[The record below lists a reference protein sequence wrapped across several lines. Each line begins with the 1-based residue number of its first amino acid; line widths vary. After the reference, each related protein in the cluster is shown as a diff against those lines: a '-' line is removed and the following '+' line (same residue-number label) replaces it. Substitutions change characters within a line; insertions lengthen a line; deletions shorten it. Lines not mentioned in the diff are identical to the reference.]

1 MPHNIT
7 VTYHATDEEKSV
19 IYDILAGENLFLLQ
33 DVKDIKEKQK
43 ILLETDILL
52 SWNPTLELKDIE
64 INVLQN
70 LQFVQLLSAG
80 YDHLNFNYFS
90 KETIIASNQG
100 AYAKPMAEHALAM
113 ILALAKKLTKYHNL
127 LSKGVFD
134 QLNSVTRYIHGSN
147 LGIIGY
153 GSIGKETAKLMQP
166 FDVNVY
172 AINTSGKTDD
182 DIAFIG
188 TLQDL
193 DIVLKNSDI
202 LLISIPLNK
211 ETQALIGKRELEL
224 MKSDAILINVA
235 RGDIII
241 EKDLYEHLRTHP
253 EFSAGIDAWWVEPFK
268 YGKFETHYPFF
279 ELTNFIGSPHNSS
292 VVPNSLIDGAKQA
305 AINVKRFINKEVI
318 KGLIKTN

>member
-90 KETIIASNQG
+90 KKTIIASNQG

-182 DIAFIG
+182 DVAFIG
-188 TLQDL
+188 KLQDL

-268 YGKFETHYPFF
+268 YGKFEIHYPFF

>member
-182 DIAFIG
+182 DVAFIG

-268 YGKFETHYPFF
+268 YGKFEIHYPFF
-279 ELTNFIGSPHNSS
+279 GLTNFIGSPHNSS

>member
-1 MPHNIT
+1 MLHNIT

-19 IYDILAGENLFLLQ
+19 IYDILAGENLFFLQ

-90 KETIIASNQG
+90 KKTIIASNQG

-182 DIAFIG
+182 DVAFIG

-241 EKDLYEHLRTHP
+241 EKDLYEHMRTHP
-253 EFSAGIDAWWVEPFK
+253 EFSAGIDAWWIEPFK
-268 YGKFETHYPFF
+268 YGKFEIHYPFF

>member
-19 IYDILAGENLFLLQ
+19 IYDILAGENLFFLQ

-90 KETIIASNQG
+90 KKTIIASNQG

-253 EFSAGIDAWWVEPFK
+253 EFSAGIDAWWIEPFK
-268 YGKFETHYPFF
+268 YGKFEIHYPFF

-305 AINVKRFINKEVI
+305 AINVKRFINKEAI

>member
-19 IYDILAGENLFLLQ
+19 IYDILAGENLFFLQ

-90 KETIIASNQG
+90 KKTIIASNQG

-188 TLQDL
+188 KLQDL

>member
-90 KETIIASNQG
+90 KKTIIASNQG

-241 EKDLYEHLRTHP
+241 EKDLYEHMRTHP
-253 EFSAGIDAWWVEPFK
+253 EFSAGIDAWWIEPFK
-268 YGKFETHYPFF
+268 YGKFEIHYPFF
-279 ELTNFIGSPHNSS
+279 ELNNFIGSPHNSS

>member
-1 MPHNIT
+1 MLHNIT

-19 IYDILAGENLFLLQ
+19 IYDILAGENLFFLQ

-90 KETIIASNQG
+90 KKTIIASNQG

-182 DIAFIG
+182 DVAFIG
-188 TLQDL
+188 KLQDL

-305 AINVKRFINKEVI
+305 AINVKRFINKEAI

>member
-182 DIAFIG
+182 DVAFIG
-188 TLQDL
+188 KLQDL

>member
-90 KETIIASNQG
+90 KKTIIASNQG

-182 DIAFIG
+182 DVAFIG

-241 EKDLYEHLRTHP
+241 EKDLYEHMRTHP
-253 EFSAGIDAWWVEPFK
+253 EFSAGIDAWWIEPFK
-268 YGKFETHYPFF
+268 YGKFEIHYPFF

-305 AINVKRFINKEVI
+305 AINVKQFINKEAI

>member
-19 IYDILAGENLFLLQ
+19 IYDILAGENLFFLQ

-90 KETIIASNQG
+90 KKTIIASNQG

-241 EKDLYEHLRTHP
+241 EKDLYEHMRTHP
-253 EFSAGIDAWWVEPFK
+253 EFSAGIDAWWIEPFK
-268 YGKFETHYPFF
+268 YGKFEIHYPFF

-305 AINVKRFINKEVI
+305 AINVKQFINKEAI

>member
-182 DIAFIG
+182 DVAFIG
-188 TLQDL
+188 KLQDL

-241 EKDLYEHLRTHP
+241 EKDLYEHMRTHP
-253 EFSAGIDAWWVEPFK
+253 EFSAGIDAWWIEPFK
-268 YGKFETHYPFF
+268 YGKFEIHYPFF

-305 AINVKRFINKEVI
+305 AINVKRFINKEAI

>member
-127 LSKGVFD
+127 LSKSVFD

-182 DIAFIG
+182 DVAFIG

-211 ETQALIGKRELEL
+211 ETQALIGKRELEI

-268 YGKFETHYPFF
+268 YGKFEIHYPFF

>member
-253 EFSAGIDAWWVEPFK
+253 EFSAGIDAWWIEPFK
-268 YGKFETHYPFF
+268 YGKFEIHYPFF

>member
-1 MPHNIT
+1 
-7 VTYHATDEEKSV
+7 
-19 IYDILAGENLFLLQ
+19 
-33 DVKDIKEKQK
+33 
-43 ILLETDILL
+43 
-52 SWNPTLELKDIE
+52 
-64 INVLQN
+64 
-70 LQFVQLLSAG
+70 
-80 YDHLNFNYFS
+80 
-90 KETIIASNQG
+90 
-100 AYAKPMAEHALAM
+100 MAEHALAM

-241 EKDLYEHLRTHP
+241 EKDLYEHMRTHP
-253 EFSAGIDAWWVEPFK
+253 EFSAGIDAWWIEPFK
-268 YGKFETHYPFF
+268 YGKFEIHYPFF

>member
-1 MPHNIT
+1 MLHNIT

-90 KETIIASNQG
+90 KKTIIASNQG

-241 EKDLYEHLRTHP
+241 EKDLYEHMRTHP
-253 EFSAGIDAWWVEPFK
+253 EFSAGIDAWWIEPFK
-268 YGKFETHYPFF
+268 YGKFEIHYPFF

>member
-19 IYDILAGENLFLLQ
+19 IYDILAGENLFFLQ

-90 KETIIASNQG
+90 KATIIASNQG

-127 LSKGVFD
+127 LSKGIFD

-241 EKDLYEHLRTHP
+241 EKDLYEHMRTHP
-253 EFSAGIDAWWVEPFK
+253 EFSAGIDAWWIEPFK
-268 YGKFETHYPFF
+268 YGKFEIHYPFF

-305 AINVKRFINKEVI
+305 AINVKRFINKEAI

>member
-7 VTYHATDEEKSV
+7 VTYHTTDEEKSV
-19 IYDILAGENLFLLQ
+19 IYDILAGENLFFLQ

-80 YDHLNFNYFS
+80 YDHLNFNYFR
-90 KETIIASNQG
+90 KTIIASNQG

-193 DIVLKNSDI
+193 DIVLKIQIFYLS
-202 LLISIPLNK
+202 
-211 ETQALIGKRELEL
+211 
-224 MKSDAILINVA
+224 
-235 RGDIII
+235 
-241 EKDLYEHLRTHP
+241 LYH
-253 EFSAGIDAWWVEPFK
+253 
-268 YGKFETHYPFF
+268 
-279 ELTNFIGSPHNSS
+279 
-292 VVPNSLIDGAKQA
+292 
-305 AINVKRFINKEVI
+305 
-318 KGLIKTN
+318 

>member
-19 IYDILAGENLFLLQ
+19 IYDILAGENLFFLQ

-182 DIAFIG
+182 DVAFIG

-211 ETQALIGKRELEL
+211 ETQALIGKRELEI
-224 MKSDAILINVA
+224 MKTDAILINVA

>member
-19 IYDILAGENLFLLQ
+19 IYDILAGENLFFLQ

-90 KETIIASNQG
+90 KKTIIASNQG

-253 EFSAGIDAWWVEPFK
+253 EFSAGIDAWWIEPFK
-268 YGKFETHYPFF
+268 YGKFEIHYPFF

-305 AINVKRFINKEVI
+305 AINVKQFINKEAI

>member
-1 MPHNIT
+1 MLHNIT

-19 IYDILAGENLFLLQ
+19 IYDILAGENLFFLQ
-33 DVKDIKEKQK
+33 DVKNIKEKQK

-90 KETIIASNQG
+90 KKTIIASNQG

-182 DIAFIG
+182 DVAFIG

-241 EKDLYEHLRTHP
+241 EKDLYEHMRTHP
-253 EFSAGIDAWWVEPFK
+253 EFSAGIDAWWIEPFK
-268 YGKFETHYPFF
+268 YGKFEIHYPFF

-305 AINVKRFINKEVI
+305 AINVKRFINKEAI

>member
-134 QLNSVTRYIHGSN
+134 QLNSGTRYINGSN

-182 DIAFIG
+182 DVAFIG
-188 TLQDL
+188 KLQDL

-241 EKDLYEHLRTHP
+241 EKDLYEHMRTHP

>member
-182 DIAFIG
+182 DVAFIG
-188 TLQDL
+188 KLQDL

-268 YGKFETHYPFF
+268 YGKFEIHYPFF
-279 ELTNFIGSPHNSS
+279 GLTNFIGSPHNSS

>member
-19 IYDILAGENLFLLQ
+19 IYDILAGENLFFLQ

-241 EKDLYEHLRTHP
+241 EKDLYEHMRTHP
-253 EFSAGIDAWWVEPFK
+253 EFSAGIDAWWIEPFK
-268 YGKFETHYPFF
+268 YGKFEIHYPFF

-305 AINVKRFINKEVI
+305 AINVKRFINKEAI

>member
-19 IYDILAGENLFLLQ
+19 IYDILAGENLFFLQ

-90 KETIIASNQG
+90 KKTIIASNQG

-182 DIAFIG
+182 DVAFIG
-188 TLQDL
+188 KLQDL

-268 YGKFETHYPFF
+268 YGKFEIHYPFF

>member
-19 IYDILAGENLFLLQ
+19 IYDILAGENLFFLQ

-90 KETIIASNQG
+90 KKTIIASNQG

-268 YGKFETHYPFF
+268 YGKFEIHYPFF

>member
-1 MPHNIT
+1 
-7 VTYHATDEEKSV
+7 
-19 IYDILAGENLFLLQ
+19 
-33 DVKDIKEKQK
+33 
-43 ILLETDILL
+43 
-52 SWNPTLELKDIE
+52 
-64 INVLQN
+64 
-70 LQFVQLLSAG
+70 
-80 YDHLNFNYFS
+80 
-90 KETIIASNQG
+90 
-100 AYAKPMAEHALAM
+100 
-113 ILALAKKLTKYHNL
+113 
-127 LSKGVFD
+127 
-134 QLNSVTRYIHGSN
+134 
-147 LGIIGY
+147 
-153 GSIGKETAKLMQP
+153 
-166 FDVNVY
+166 
-172 AINTSGKTDD
+172 
-182 DIAFIG
+182 
-188 TLQDL
+188 
-193 DIVLKNSDI
+193 
-202 LLISIPLNK
+202 LNK

>member
-182 DIAFIG
+182 DVAFIG
-188 TLQDL
+188 KLQDL

-224 MKSDAILINVA
+224 MKTDAILINVA

-253 EFSAGIDAWWVEPFK
+253 EFSAGIDAWWIEPFK
-268 YGKFETHYPFF
+268 YGKFEIHYPFF
-279 ELTNFIGSPHNSS
+279 GLTNFIGSPHNSS

>member
-90 KETIIASNQG
+90 KKTIIASNQG

-182 DIAFIG
+182 DVAFIG
-188 TLQDL
+188 KLQDL

-241 EKDLYEHLRTHP
+241 EKDLYEHMRTHP
-253 EFSAGIDAWWVEPFK
+253 EFSAGIDAWWIEPFK
-268 YGKFETHYPFF
+268 YGKFEIHYPFF

>member
-19 IYDILAGENLFLLQ
+19 IYDILAGENLFFLQ

-241 EKDLYEHLRTHP
+241 EKDLYEHMRTHP
-253 EFSAGIDAWWVEPFK
+253 EFSAGIDAWWIEPFK
-268 YGKFETHYPFF
+268 YGKFEIHYPFF

>member
-182 DIAFIG
+182 DVAFIG

-253 EFSAGIDAWWVEPFK
+253 EFSAGIDAWWIEPFK
-268 YGKFETHYPFF
+268 YGKFEIHYPFF

>member
-19 IYDILAGENLFLLQ
+19 IYDILAGENLFFLQ

-90 KETIIASNQG
+90 KKTIIASNQG

-182 DIAFIG
+182 DVAFIG
-188 TLQDL
+188 KLQDL

-253 EFSAGIDAWWVEPFK
+253 EFSAGIDAWWIEPFK
-268 YGKFETHYPFF
+268 YGKFEIHYPFF

>member
-19 IYDILAGENLFLLQ
+19 IYDILAGENLFFLQ

-182 DIAFIG
+182 DVAFIG
-188 TLQDL
+188 KLQDL

-253 EFSAGIDAWWVEPFK
+253 EFSAGIDAWWIEPFK
-268 YGKFETHYPFF
+268 YGKFEIHYPFF

>member
-1 MPHNIT
+1 MLHNIT

-19 IYDILAGENLFLLQ
+19 IYDILAGENLFFLQ

-90 KETIIASNQG
+90 KKTIIASNQG

-241 EKDLYEHLRTHP
+241 EKDLYEHMRTHP
-253 EFSAGIDAWWVEPFK
+253 EFSAGIDAWWIEPFK
-268 YGKFETHYPFF
+268 YGKFEIHYPFF

-305 AINVKRFINKEVI
+305 AINVKQFINKEAI

>member
-19 IYDILAGENLFLLQ
+19 IYDILAGENLFFLQ

-90 KETIIASNQG
+90 KKTIIASNQG

-253 EFSAGIDAWWVEPFK
+253 EFSAGIDAWWIEPFK
-268 YGKFETHYPFF
+268 YGKFEIHYPFF

>member
-19 IYDILAGENLFLLQ
+19 IYDILAGENLFFLQ

-182 DIAFIG
+182 DVAFIG

-241 EKDLYEHLRTHP
+241 EKDLYEHMRTHP
-253 EFSAGIDAWWVEPFK
+253 EFSAGIDAWWIEPFK
-268 YGKFETHYPFF
+268 YGKFEIHYPFF

>member
-182 DIAFIG
+182 DVAFIG

-224 MKSDAILINVA
+224 MKTDAILINVA

-253 EFSAGIDAWWVEPFK
+253 EFSAGIDAWWIEPFK
-268 YGKFETHYPFF
+268 YGKFEIHYPFF
-279 ELTNFIGSPHNSS
+279 GLTNFIGSPHNSS

>member
-90 KETIIASNQG
+90 KKTIIASNQG

-127 LSKGVFD
+127 LSKIVFD

-182 DIAFIG
+182 DVSFIG

-224 MKSDAILINVA
+224 MKTDAILINVA

-268 YGKFETHYPFF
+268 YGKFEIHYPFF
-279 ELTNFIGSPHNSS
+279 GLINFIGSPHNSS

>member
-7 VTYHATDEEKSV
+7 VTYHTTDEEKSV
-19 IYDILAGENLFLLQ
+19 IYDILAGENLFFLQ

-90 KETIIASNQG
+90 KKTIIASNQG

-241 EKDLYEHLRTHP
+241 EKDLYEHMRTHP
-253 EFSAGIDAWWVEPFK
+253 EFSAGIDAWWIEPFK
-268 YGKFETHYPFF
+268 YGKFEIHYPFF

-305 AINVKRFINKEVI
+305 AINVKRFINKEAI